1 MKYAIMR
8 MVTVAILLVDGVDI
22 LYAVIAGASTGN
34 WASSVVSLVVLIPL
48 IVVAG
53 YLAKASG
60 LIG

>member
-1 MKYAIMR
+1 
-8 MVTVAILLVDGVDI
+8 
-22 LYAVIAGASTGN
+22 VIAGASTGN